1 MSRPGTSFALA
12 VASAVLA
19 PVLLA
24 IEFLALFVL
33 GRAIY
38 GPEYSLLAKAL
49 SVGLIVA
56 IGLLALALPA
66 LAVVSAI
73 RARRAS
79 TTESGRASGLAT
91 AAVVI
96 GAIVGVAVV
105 GAQVY
110 LALLGTGVCGLDGC

>member
-1 MSRPGTSFALA
+1 
-12 VASAVLA
+12 VASAVLT
-19 PVLLA
+19 PVLLV